1 MVASALVASAYMVML
16 LLNILQCLKTYKH
29 KKHLSKHKRH
39 LSKYEKH
46 ISDLDTQNVQG
57 IHSSYGLAII

>member
-1 MVASALVASAYMVML
+1 MVVSALVASAYIIML
-16 LLNILQCLKTYKH
+16 LLNILQCLKTY
-29 KKHLSKHKRH
+29 KHKRH